1 MTGRGYH
8 VTDQDIKAFDLQ
20 KGGSASGASPG
31 RQGIWLLEEPDLD
44 AQAFFAAGKANPSTY
59 PLVYRPG
66 RSGVIALDGS
76 EMNHEISA
84 TLDLARQQGYDSV
97 ILKNYTAHGGKPQA
111 VRVIFDPSNIRSVHA
126 AFDPEKAA
134 SPILTA
140 GFGGPRKPPAPKTN
154 AFAQKPGKLGTRIA
168 DGAAIATLGLQGGT
182 AEADTGGLSAE
193 LQKANERIA
202 LAEKT
207 VADTRS
213 GITNLQNQL
222 EMLQDPDLP

>member
-126 AFDPEKAA
+126 AFDPEKSTSSTLLAA
-134 SPILTA
+134 APFAALGGAGLTMA
-140 GFGGPRKPPAPKTN
+140 GEDARNPRTVGKPKPKP
-154 AFAQKPGKLGTRIA
+154 KPLTVEELRKMLA
-168 DGAAIATLGLQGGT
+168 L
-182 AEADTGGLSAE
+182 
-193 LQKANERIA
+193 LQKTTGEQ
-202 LAEKT
+202 
-207 VADTRS
+207 
-213 GITNLQNQL
+213 G
-222 EMLQDPDLP
+222 